1 MDHANLITDLTLI
14 MILAGLM
21 TWISR
26 SLKQPA
32 ILGYIVVGILLSPHT
47 PGPIVVDLPNIKIW
61 SELGVIL
68 LMFSLGLEFSPRSLM
83 TAGPTS
89 VIIGSIGILG
99 MGAVALTINAIL
111 GWPESAGW
119 FVAAMMAIS
128 STTII
133 VKIFSERGWTN
144 HRFART
150 VITMMVVEDFVAI
163 LAIVALNSFGQQ
175 SNVDLG
181 SLFFALIKLMIVVIG
196 WFIGGIF
203 LIPRLMRRVGQHNS
217 NELIVVSAVA
227 LCLGMVWVA
236 QKFDYSPALGAFI
249 VGSILAETREVR
261 RIEELVN
268 PIRDMFAA
276 VFFVYIG
283 MLFDPSAVFAEWK
296 AVLIITGAI
305 MIGKP
310 LSVLIGSLLVGQ
322 PVQQCFRIALSMPH
336 IGEFSFVIAA
346 LGLSL
351 GVIEP
356 KILPIMISA
365 SVLTSFI
372 SPFLMT
378 RSEAIGKWTES
389 RLPKWILQF
398 YTNHRTWMEKR
409 FSNMAESSKIYAQL
423 GRWLISFIIVLALFQ
438 AARILLLPLLYEFWP
453 QDTWVAPLVCWL
465 AVLSI
470 SSPFIWA
477 MMHLQLVFRSDG
489 RGKRITIEGA
499 FSSITAIAVLS
510 QDFIGW
516 STTSVGAFALIA
528 AVIFLSRKRLESH
541 YRWYEDLFLAGIERQ
556 KSKPESSVQT
566 ENIMAPWDTVLTR
579 VVVGIGAQ
587 ISGKSVAQLNLREK
601 FGINIVAIERI
612 DKVILPPLPSDI
624 IMPGDELLVFGSD
637 ESIISFEKI
646 IQAGEKSPAAT
657 ATSEIENYRTSTLTL
672 KPDSQWCDKTI
683 RESAFREEYHCIVVG
698 VERNGQ
704 RIRSPHSDLK
714 LLSGDVLWLVGE
726 TRILA
731 KLSQS
736 S

>member
-47 PGPIVVDLPNIKIW
+47 PGPFVVDLPNIKIW

-99 MGAVALTINAIL
+99 MGAIALTVNSIL

-175 SNVDLG
+175 SNVDLS
-181 SLFFALIKLMIVVIG
+181 SLFFALIKLMTVVIG

-203 LIPRLMRRVGQHNS
+203 LIPRLIRRVGQHNS
-217 NELIVVSAVA
+217 NELIVISAVA

-236 QKFDYSPALGAFI
+236 QKFEYSPALGAFI

-261 RIEELVN
+261 RIEGLIN

-283 MLFDPSAVFAEWK
+283 MLFDPSAVMTEWK
-296 AVLIITGAI
+296 AVLIITAAI

-310 LSVLIGSLLVGQ
+310 LSVFVGSLLVGQ
-322 PVQQCFRIALSMPH
+322 PIQQCFRIALSMPH

-378 RSEAIGKWTES
+378 RSETIGRWFES
-389 RLPKWILQF
+389 RLPNLLVQL
-398 YTNHRTWMEKR
+398 YTNHRTWTEKR
-409 FSNMAESSKIYAQL
+409 FSNMAEASKIYAQL

-453 QDTWVAPLVCWL
+453 QETWIASLVGWL
-465 AVLSI
+465 TVLSF
-470 SSPFIWA
+470 SSPFIWS
-477 MMHLQLVFRSDG
+477 MLHLQLVDRTEGRS
-489 RGKRITIEGA
+489 KRITVEGA
-499 FSSITAIAVLS
+499 LSGIAAIAVLS

-516 STTSVGAFALIA
+516 SITSVGAFALIA
-528 AVIFLSRKRLESH
+528 AVIYLSRKRLETH
-541 YRWYEDLFLAGIERQ
+541 YRWYEELFLAGIEPQNSRT
-556 KSKPESSVQT
+556 ESAT
-566 ENIMAPWDTVLTR
+566 PTKNILAPWDTVLSR
-579 VVVGIGAQ
+579 VVVGLGAK
-587 ISGKSVAQLNLREK
+587 IAGKSVANLNLREK

-637 ESIISFEKI
+637 ESVIEFEKI
-646 IQAGEKSPAAT
+646 TTAGEKPAAAV

-672 KPDSQWCDKTI
+672 KPTSPWCEKTI

-698 VERNGQ
+698 IERNGQ
-704 RIRSPHSDLK
+704 RIRSPQSDMRLQ
-714 LLSGDVLWLVGE
+714 SGDVLWLVGE
-726 TRILA
+726 THTLA